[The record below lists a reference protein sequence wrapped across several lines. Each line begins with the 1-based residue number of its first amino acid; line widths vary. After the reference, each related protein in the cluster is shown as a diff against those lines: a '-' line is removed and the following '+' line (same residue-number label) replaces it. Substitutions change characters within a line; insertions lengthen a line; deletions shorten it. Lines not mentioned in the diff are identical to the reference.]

1 MKKVNVQYICDCC
14 GEQITDEVKALVVGK
29 INPVDDEFTRLEMDI
44 RHYHDSCL
52 SNILEPKPPTKKKR
66 LTTEG

>member
-1 MKKVNVQYICDCC
+1 MKKVNVQYFCDCC
-14 GEQITDEVKALVVGK
+14 GEQITDEVKALMEGK
-29 INPVDDEFTRLEMDI
+29 IDPANDGFAREDDIRI

-52 SNILEPKPPTKKKR
+52 ANILQVKPPTKKR